1 MYYSIG
7 LFSFVQTIVNPICL
21 QECWYTKK
29 SQLVVRKGR
38 GADEELGRTSSQVG
52 KELDK
57 RKPRKTTAAP
67 W

>member
-21 QECWYTKK
+21 QECRYTKK
-29 SQLVVRKGR
+29 SQLVVRKGG
-38 GADEELGRTSSQVG
+38 GADGELGGASSQVG

-57 RKPRKTTAAP
+57 REPRKTTAAP

>member
-1 MYYSIG
+1 M
-7 LFSFVQTIVNPICL
+7 FVLQHWSVFFCANNSPVCL

-52 KELDK
+52 EELDK
-57 RKPRKTTAAP
+57 REPRKTTAAP

>member
-1 MYYSIG
+1 MYYSLG
-7 LFSFVQTIVNPICL
+7 LLSFVQTTVNPICL

-38 GADEELGRTSSQVG
+38 GADEELGRASSQVG
-52 KELDK
+52 KELGK
-57 RKPRKTTAAP
+57 REPRKTTAAP

>member
-29 SQLVVRKGR
+29 SQLVVRKRR
-38 GADEELGRTSSQVG
+38 GADEELGRNSSQVG

-57 RKPRKTTAAP
+57 REPRKTTAAP
-67 W
+67 